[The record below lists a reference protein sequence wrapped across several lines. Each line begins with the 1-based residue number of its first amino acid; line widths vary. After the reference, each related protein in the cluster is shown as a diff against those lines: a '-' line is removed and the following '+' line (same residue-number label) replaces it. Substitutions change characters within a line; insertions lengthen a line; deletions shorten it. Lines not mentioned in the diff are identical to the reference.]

1 MFGYFLNW
9 PFFVWMCVNDFSST
23 MNSCLSLSCSQS
35 SRFIFQF
42 WFVCGSMRTN
52 CLSSD
57 CRKRRWTEM
66 HEGISENCALF
77 IIWHSN
83 TVKASNFAPQENFAF
98 YLLTRLANIKRVL
111 HENKGNGRLRK
122 TSDIQT
128 WSDSYFVPDP
138 SKRATD
144 FARK

>member
-1 MFGYFLNW
+1 
-9 PFFVWMCVNDFSST
+9 
-23 MNSCLSLSCSQS
+23 
-35 SRFIFQF
+35 
-42 WFVCGSMRTN
+42 
-52 CLSSD
+52 
-57 CRKRRWTEM
+57 M